1 MQKITKKTELAT
13 TLRIIAKYCENSGC
27 EILSWYNPA
36 YELANDI
43 NQCSPINRYS
53 GDIILATN
61 SMPTMV
67 DKINYVKEHKNE
79 IIRIIKIAS
88 ERINLEPL
96 EIIMLSILYT
106 SKCSFSVDD
115 ITNFFN
121 ISKFDVI
128 DIYNINSDLTY
139 KGYLY
144 VSSPNTWAL
153 IYKIRNLINEN
164 SKEITPV
171 PFSRERLIHTLGRLV
186 CNYER
191 DDKSLYETLQINE
204 NLLPNDEF
212 IKILKE
218 KFIASERLLIYSL
231 LYQTE
236 TSLDYKWLLSDV
248 ISNIYNEYSTIEQR
262 SLLERFMDGTQP
274 LVIEG
279 FVEIVP
285 NEYNEFEPMISLS
298 DKCAE
303 LYFGDTYD
311 GYAKRLEASMALK
324 NKSAITIKSDT
335 IKEKVLYYNNEN
347 KSDIEF
353 LYKSMDDNNLTQL
366 KQRLEKH
373 NLPNGICAILY
384 GAPGTGKTETVM
396 QIAREC
402 KRDIYHV
409 DIAESKSMWFGESE
423 KKIKKIFT
431 TYQSLCQKA
440 RNLGNN
446 LPILLFNEAD
456 SIFSKR
462 KDVTVGSVA
471 QTENTMQ
478 NILLEEM
485 EKLDGI
491 LIATTNLIDN
501 LDPAFERR
509 FLFKVKL
516 DKPSVENKMKIW
528 ANKVEGLKEP
538 QYRKLAEQFDF
549 SGGEIENVARKII
562 MQDVLYGKLPEFD
575 RILEFCKAE
584 KLSSSKNTIIGFRN
598 S

>member
-13 TLRIIAKYCENSGC
+13 TLRLIAKYCENSGC
-27 EILSWYNPA
+27 EILSWYSPA
-36 YELANDI
+36 YELANEI
-43 NQCSPINRYS
+43 NQGSFKEN
-53 GDIILATN
+53 
-61 SMPTMV
+61 
-67 DKINYVKEHKNE
+67 DKKIEYIKEHKTE
-79 IIRIIKIAS
+79 INRIVKIAS
-88 ERINLEPL
+88 KRLNLEPF
-96 EIIMLSILYT
+96 EIIMLSIMYT
-106 SKCSFSVDD
+106 HKCLLSTDD
-115 ITNFFN
+115 FVKFFGITYLDV
-121 ISKFDVI
+121 FDI
-128 DIYNINSDLTY
+128 KNINNSLIYT
-139 KGYLY
+139 GYLY
-144 VSSPNTWAL
+144 NTSSGAWGVL
-153 IYKIRNLINEN
+153 DEIRNSIDEN
-164 SKEITPV
+164 SKEIIPV
-171 PFSRERLIHTLGRLV
+171 PFSRERMIWLLGKLV
-186 CNYER
+186 SNEQRTTY
-191 DDKSLYETLQINE
+191 STIETVCATE

-212 IKILKE
+212 IETLRINNDA
-218 KFIASERLLIYSL
+218 FERLLIYFL
-231 LYQTE
+231 LFKIE
-236 TSLDYKWLLSDV
+236 TSSENKWVLTGVLSCV
-248 ISNIYNEYSTIEQR
+248 YRKSTLTENR
-262 SLLERFMDGTQP
+262 HRLESYIDGSET
-274 LVIEG
+274 LVKEG

-285 NEYNEFEPMISLS
+285 NEDDEFEPMITIS

-303 LYFGDTYD
+303 LYYGNLYD
-311 GYAKRLEASMALK
+311 GYKKRIEAYTANS
-324 NKSAITIKSDT
+324 NKSTITIKSDT
-335 IKEKVLYYNNEN
+335 IKEKVLYYNDEN

-373 NLPNGICAILY
+373 NLPNGICAMLY

-462 KDVTVGSVA
+462 KDVTVGNVA

-501 LDPAFERR
+501 LDAAFERR

-528 ANKVEGLKEP
+528 NNKVEGLEEP

-584 KLSSSKNTIIGFRN
+584 KLSSAKNTIIGFRN

>member
-13 TLRIIAKYCENSGC
+13 TLRLIAKYCENSGC
-27 EILSWYNPA
+27 EILSWYNSG
-36 YELANDI
+36 YELANEI
-43 NQCSPINRYS
+43 NQCTTTNYINQLPSPKI
-53 GDIILATN
+53 TN
-61 SMPTMV
+61 N
-67 DKINYVKEHKNE
+67 KINYLKEHKSE
-79 IIRIIKIAS
+79 IKRIIKIAS
-88 ERINLEPL
+88 EWMNLDNFET
-96 EIIMLSILYT
+96 IILSILYST
-106 SKCSFSVDD
+106 KTTYSTDEY
-115 ITNFFN
+115 ITFFN
-121 ISKFDVI
+121 ITRLDAI
-128 DIYNINSDLTY
+128 DMYNINNNLVY
-139 KGYLY
+139 KGYFY
-144 VSSPNTWAL
+144 VSSINTWGL
-153 IYKIRNLINEN
+153 LPKIRNLINGN

-171 PFSRERLIHTLGRLV
+171 PFSRSRMIAILGQLV
-186 CNYER
+186 NNYER
-191 DDKSLYETLQINE
+191 DEKSTRDAIYQNE

-212 IKILKE
+212 IKFLKD
-218 KFIASERLLIYSL
+218 KLTTYERLLIYSL
-231 LYQTE
+231 LYNTE
-236 TSLDYKWLLSDV
+236 TRDEYKWNLSLALKCVYSDSSPIE
-248 ISNIYNEYSTIEQR
+248 ISSRIGRYI
-262 SLLERFMDGTQP
+262 DGSEGVVRQ
-274 LVIEG
+274 G
-279 FVEIVP
+279 FVEIIP
-285 NEYNEFEPMISLS
+285 NEDNEFEPMICIT

-303 LYFGDTYD
+303 LYFGDLYD
-311 GYAKRLEASMALK
+311 GYKKRLEKVNAYL
-324 NKSAITIKSDT
+324 NKSTITIKSDT
-335 IKEKVLYYNNEN
+335 IKEKVLYYNDEN
-347 KSDIEF
+347 KSDIDF

-462 KDVTVGSVA
+462 KDVMVGSVV

-528 ANKVEGLKEP
+528 ANKVEGLEEP

-584 KLSSSKNTIIGFRN
+584 KLSSAKNAVIGFKN
-598 S
+598 N

>member
-43 NQCSPINRYS
+43 NQCSTINRYS

-88 ERINLEPL
+88 ERLNLEPL
-96 EIIMLSILYT
+96 EVIMLSILYT
-106 SKCSFSVDD
+106 AKHSFSVDE
-115 ITNFFN
+115 ITCFFN
-121 ISKFDVI
+121 ISKFDAI
-128 DIYNINSDLTY
+128 DIYNINSDLVY
-139 KGYLY
+139 KGYLSI
-144 VSSPNTWAL
+144 SSPNTWLLLYEISA
-153 IYKIRNLINEN
+153 LINEN
-164 SKEITPV
+164 SKKITPV
-171 PFSRERLIHTLGRLV
+171 PFSRKRLTYTLGSLI
-186 CNYER
+186 CTYDR
-191 DDKSLYETLQINE
+191 DEKSLYDTLQVNE
-204 NLLPNDEF
+204 KLLSNDDF
-212 IKILKE
+212 IKTLKD
-218 KFIASERLLIYSL
+218 KFEASQRLIIYSL
-231 LYQTE
+231 LYQLQTTFE
-236 TSLDYKWLLSDV
+236 YKWLLSDV
-248 ISNIYNEYSTIEQR
+248 ISNIYNDASTIEQR
-262 SLLERFMDGTQP
+262 SLLERFMDGDET
-274 LVIEG
+274 LVKEG
-279 FVEIVP
+279 FVEVVP
-285 NEYNEFEPMISLS
+285 NENNEFEPMIGITE
-298 DKCAE
+298 KCAE
-303 LYFGDTYD
+303 LYFEDEYD
-311 GYAKRLEASMALK
+311 GYTKRLEASMACE
-324 NKSAITIKSDT
+324 NKTTITIKSDT
-335 IKEKVLYYNNEN
+335 IKEKTLYYNDEN
-347 KSDIEF
+347 KSDIDF

-462 KDVTVGSVA
+462 KDVMVGSVA

-528 ANKVEGLKEP
+528 ANKVEGLEEP

-584 KLSSSKNTIIGFRN
+584 KLSSAKNAVIGFKN
-598 S
+598 N